1 MKKTLVAIAAVAAVT
16 GAMADVTISG
26 FIDQAVQTTSTTL
39 AAGTKST
46 INSVGNNLSG
56 QDQLSFNASEDLG
69 DGMTAYG
76 TYNIQ
81 PTIGTNGNSGNLTDV
96 GSGIGIKGAFGNLFI
111 GTVYDQV
118 FLTMAA
124 ADVTGFG
131 ATNGVGSVWAATN
144 GVGANA
150 KSVVYTLPTLVE
162 GLTITAENAYGGV
175 ATGVGDSFGY
185 SVAYTTGALFVKFA
199 STQVK
204 TSSGVTAFSSTDG
217 AAVATISSLFDG
229 SIATYSALAA
239 TYDLGSAKLF
249 YGNEKMSMNNSGDAA
264 ESKYTAGVSVPFGA
278 ASLGYARSSAQFTNA
293 AATKLNEINSDAIVA
308 KYSFSKRTLA
318 YLKAAKST
326 TSSTSASISNT
337 SCGSDPSWYCL

>member
-46 INSVGNNLSG
+46 INSVGNNLNG

-81 PTIGTNGNSGNLTDV
+81 PTISVPGGGNVTDV

-111 GTVYDQV
+111 GSVYDQV

-150 KSVVYTLPTLVE
+150 RSVVYTLPTLAE
-162 GLTITAENAYGGV
+162 GLTILAEQAYGG
-175 ATGVGDSFGY
+175 ATTGVGDSFGY

-217 AAVATISSLFDG
+217 AAVATTSSLFDG

-249 YGNEKMSMNNSGDAA
+249 YGNEQMSMNNSGDAA

-337 SCGSDPSWYCL
+337 SLGLTHSF

>member
-39 AAGTKST
+39 AAGTKT
-46 INSVGNNLSG
+46 TLNSVGNNLNG

-81 PTIGTNGNSGNLTDV
+81 PTISVPGGGNVTDV

-111 GTVYDQV
+111 GSVYDQV

-150 KSVVYTLPTLVE
+150 RSVVYTLPTLAE
-162 GLTITAENAYGGV
+162 GLTILAEQAYGG
-175 ATGVGDSFGY
+175 ATTGVGDSFGY

-249 YGNEKMSMNNSGDAA
+249 YGNEQMSMNNSGDAA

-337 SCGSDPSWYCL
+337 SLGLVHSF

>member
-81 PTIGTNGNSGNLTDV
+81 PTISVPGGGNITDV

-111 GTVYDQV
+111 GSVYDQV

-150 KSVVYTLPTLVE
+150 RSVVYTLPTLAE
-162 GLTITAENAYGGV
+162 GLTITAEQAYGGL

-185 SVAYTTGALFVKFA
+185 SIAYTTGALFVKFA

-229 SIATYSALAA
+229 SIATSSALTA
-239 TYDLGSAKLF
+239 TYDLGSAKLY
-249 YGNEKMSMNNSGDAA
+249 YGNEQMSMNNSGDAA
-264 ESKYTAGVSVPFGA
+264 ENKYTAGVSVPFGA

-337 SCGSDPSWYCL
+337 SLGLVHSF

>member
-81 PTIGTNGNSGNLTDV
+81 PTIGTNGNTGNLTDV

-150 KSVVYTLPTLVE
+150 KSVVYTLPTLAE
-162 GLTITAENAYGGV
+162 GLTITAENAYAGV
-175 ATGVGDSFGY
+175 STGVGDSFGY

-204 TSSGVTAFSSTDG
+204 TSSGVTTFSSTDG
-217 AAVATISSLFDG
+217 AAVATSSLFDG

-249 YGNEKMSMNNSGDAA
+249 YGNEQMSMNNSGDAA
-264 ESKYTAGVSVPFGA
+264 ENKYTAGVSVPFGA

-337 SCGSDPSWYCL
+337 SLGLTHSF

>member
-46 INSVGNNLSG
+46 INSVGNNLNG

-81 PTIGTNGNSGNLTDV
+81 PTISVPGGGNVTDV

-111 GTVYDQV
+111 GSVYDQV

-150 KSVVYTLPTLVE
+150 RSVVYTLPTLAE
-162 GLTITAENAYGGV
+162 GLTILAEQAYGGL

-217 AAVATISSLFDG
+217 AAVATTSSLFDG

-239 TYDLGSAKLF
+239 TYDLGSAKLY
-249 YGNEKMSMNNSGDAA
+249 YGNEQMSMNNSGDAA
-264 ESKYTAGVSVPFGA
+264 ENKYTAGVSVPFGA

-337 SCGSDPSWYCL
+337 SLGLVHSF

>member
-46 INSVGNNLSG
+46 INSVGNNLNG

-81 PTIGTNGNSGNLTDV
+81 PTISVPGGGNVTDV

-111 GTVYDQV
+111 GSVYDQV

-150 KSVVYTLPTLVE
+150 RSVVYTLPTLAE
-162 GLTITAENAYGGV
+162 GLTILAEQAYGGL

-249 YGNEKMSMNNSGDAA
+249 YGNEQMSMNNSGDAA

-337 SCGSDPSWYCL
+337 SLGLTHSF

>member
-46 INSVGNNLSG
+46 INSVGNNLNG

-81 PTIGTNGNSGNLTDV
+81 PTISVPGGGNLTDV

-111 GTVYDQV
+111 GSVYDQV

-150 KSVVYTLPTLVE
+150 RSVVYTLPTLAD
-162 GLTITAENAYGGV
+162 GLTITAEQAYGGL

-217 AAVATISSLFDG
+217 AAVATVSSLFDG
-229 SIATYSALAA
+229 SIATHSALAA

-249 YGNEKMSMNNSGDAA
+249 YGNEQMSMNNAGDAA
-264 ESKYTAGVSVPFGA
+264 ENKYTAGVSVPFGA

-337 SCGSDPSWYCL
+337 SLGLVHSF

>member
-39 AAGTKST
+39 AAGTKT
-46 INSVGNNLSG
+46 TLNSVGNNLNG

-81 PTIGTNGNSGNLTDV
+81 PTISVPGGGNVTDV

-111 GTVYDQV
+111 GSVYDQV

-150 KSVVYTLPTLVE
+150 RSVVYTLPTLAE
-162 GLTITAENAYGGV
+162 GLTILAEQAYGG
-175 ATGVGDSFGY
+175 ATTGVGDSFGY

-217 AAVATISSLFDG
+217 AAVATTSSLFDG

-249 YGNEKMSMNNSGDAA
+249 YGNEQMSMNNSGDAA

-337 SCGSDPSWYCL
+337 SLGLVHSF

>member
-46 INSVGNNLSG
+46 INSVGNNLNG

-81 PTIGTNGNSGNLTDV
+81 PTISVPGGGNVTDV

-111 GTVYDQV
+111 GSVYDQV

-150 KSVVYTLPTLVE
+150 KSVVYTLPTLAD
-162 GLTITAENAYGGV
+162 GLTILAEQAYGGV

-204 TSSGVTAFSSTDG
+204 TSSGTTAFSSTDG
-217 AAVATISSLFDG
+217 AAVATVSSLFDG

-249 YGNEKMSMNNSGDAA
+249 YGNEQMSMNNSGDAA

-326 TSSTSASISNT
+326 TSSQV
-337 SCGSDPSWYCL
+337 L

>member
-39 AAGTKST
+39 AAGTKT
-46 INSVGNNLSG
+46 TLNSVGNNLNG

-81 PTIGTNGNSGNLTDV
+81 PTISVPGGGNVTDV

-111 GTVYDQV
+111 GSVYDQV

-150 KSVVYTLPTLVE
+150 RSVVYTLPTLAE
-162 GLTITAENAYGGV
+162 GLTILAEQAYGG
-175 ATGVGDSFGY
+175 ATTGVGDSFGY

-249 YGNEKMSMNNSGDAA
+249 YGNEQMSMNNSGDAA

-337 SCGSDPSWYCL
+337 SLGLTHSF

>member
-46 INSVGNNLSG
+46 INSVGNNLNG

-81 PTIGTNGNSGNLTDV
+81 PTISVPGGGNVTDV

-111 GTVYDQV
+111 GSVYDQV

-150 KSVVYTLPTLVE
+150 RSVVYTLPTLAD
-162 GLTITAENAYGGV
+162 GLTILAEQAYGNL

-217 AAVATISSLFDG
+217 AAVATVSSLFDG

-249 YGNEKMSMNNSGDAA
+249 YGNEQMSMNNAGDAA
-264 ESKYTAGVSVPFGA
+264 ENKYTAGVSVPFGA

-337 SCGSDPSWYCL
+337 SLGLVHSF